1 MLHHRYKR
9 LSIMMLSLLLVPAA
23 FAQATSDDIGT
34 DKLAQTSFKF
44 LTISTDARAAALGDA
59 MTATDMHSSV
69 AMFYNPAGMARL
81 DKQFSAGFGIT
92 EWIADISYSTASAA
106 YNTRLGVFGV
116 SLLFADYGDNF
127 IGTIRASNEQGFT
140 EYSDLGLSNP
150 NPSSLSIG
158 LGYAIA
164 LTDRFSVG
172 ANAKY
177 VSQDLGTAVISSD
190 GATADNEVSTVAF
203 DFGVLYNTGFR
214 SLNFAMSV
222 RNFARELK
230 YVDENFELP
239 LTFNVGVSMNML
251 ELSSMDPNTHAF
263 HLSVEA
269 ERPRDFKEQL
279 KIGGEYTFRN
289 LLSLRAGYTVPT
301 DEQGVSLGGG
311 LNLDTS
317 GIGLGI
323 NYAFTSFSVFNAVH
337 RIGIQLSF

>member
-1 MLHHRYKR
+1 MSHHSYKS
-9 LSIMMLSLLLVPAA
+9 LSILMLSLLLVPAA
-23 FAQATSDDIGT
+23 SAQITSDDIGT

-92 EWIADISYSTASAA
+92 DWIAEISYNAASAA
-106 YNTRLGVFGV
+106 YSTNYGVFGV
-116 SLLFADYGDNF
+116 ALLFADYGDNF
-127 IGTIRASNEQGFT
+127 IGTIRANNEQGFT
-140 EYSDLGLSNP
+140 EYSSLGLSDP
-150 NPSSLSIG
+150 NPSSLSLG

-177 VSQDLGTAVISSD
+177 VSQDLGTAVVSSD
-190 GATADNEVSTVAF
+190 GATADNEASTVAF
-203 DFGVLYNTGFR
+203 DFGVLYKTGFR

-222 RNFARELK
+222 RNFAQELQ

-239 LTFNVGVSMNML
+239 LTFNVGVSMNMVD
-251 ELSSMDPNTHAF
+251 LSNLDPNTHAF
-263 HLSVEA
+263 NLSVEA
-269 ERPRDFKEQL
+269 ERPRDFEEQL
-279 KIGGEYTFRN
+279 KIGGEYMFRN
-289 LLSLRAGYTVPT
+289 LLALRAGYTFPT
-301 DEQGVSLGGG
+301 DEQGISLGGG

-317 GIGLGI
+317 GIGIGI
-323 NYAFTSFSVFNAVH
+323 NYAFTSFGVFDAVH
-337 RIGIQLSF
+337 RVGLQLAF